1 MALDPSF
8 VGRCYPL
15 AGTYQVGRAKIR
27 EFADAIGDDDPIYLA
42 PDAARACGY
51 PDVLAPPTFA
61 MTLALRAQEEL
72 INDPGLGLDYRRMV
86 HGSQSFTHHRPIKA
100 GDELAAT
107 LYVDGIRAMGGNDML
122 TVRCEITDQAGD
134 PVTTART
141 MLVIPGSGPEGH
153 G

>member
-8 VGRCYPL
+8 VGRCYPM

-27 EFADAIGDDDPIYLA
+27 EFADAIGDDDPLYLA
-42 PDAARACGY
+42 PDVAQACGY
-51 PDVLAPPTFA
+51 SDVLAPPTFA
-61 MTLALRAQEEL
+61 ITLAQRAQKEL
-72 INDPGLGLDYRRMV
+72 ISDPGLGLDHRRMV

-122 TVRCEITDQAGD
+122 TLRCEITDQAGD
-134 PVTTART
+134 PVTTARA
-141 MLVIPGSGPEGH
+141 MLVVRGSDAEERG
-153 G
+153 